1 MLEVKDATIKAGER
15 VLVSN
20 FSFTAQ
26 DGKLTCVT
34 GGEDSGKTTLLRT
47 LMGFLPVSEGF
58 VSIDGE
64 LLSPRSVRAFRGMI
78 VYLPQHIETLSRQLK
93 VPEAPEVEADE
104 YSIFGP
110 PMAEAVSIAAA
121 EKLGPENVYSLIEQ
135 TIREGAEKPII
146 IADEPAVHLTPLLAS
161 RLMELLRQQA
171 DKGKTV
177 LIASRRSEVMDV
189 ADLLVELPSQ

>member
-15 VLVSN
+15 VLLHN

-26 DGKLTCVT
+26 DGRLTCVT
-34 GGEDSGKTTLLRT
+34 GREGSGKTTLLRT

-78 VYLPQHIETLSRQLK
+78 IYLPQHIETLSRQLT
-93 VPEAPEVEADE
+93 APKAPDVEADE
-104 YSIFGP
+104 YTIFGP
-110 PMAEAVSIAAA
+110 TMAQAVSIGPS
-121 EKLGPENVYSLIEQ
+121 EKLGPEDVYRLIEQ
-135 TIREGAEKPII
+135 TIREGVEKPII
-146 IADEPAVHLTPLLAS
+146 IADEPAVHLTPLLAGQ
-161 RLMELLRQQA
+161 LMELLRQEA